1 MLAATDS
8 QKISDNW
15 KRACS
20 IYPVYTELSK
30 RFDLGI
36 LPCGDLEA
44 GEAQNSAESLVRAEQ
59 WFREADKRIEVHH
72 LRKLLTQITLD
83 ENVLHA
89 MLARHLGKEPKTE
102 SDRDKIDFLL
112 VQYLAQ
118 CLPANVPAHELSLE
132 QAARVLKPILGAA
145 SEPTEMPALEQCI
158 ESLNQCH
165 SLGDLLDHMIL
176 ERGRALKIAGREK
189 PFDPSSWVAF
199 TRFSFLV
206 RLGTIRL
213 VHEDIDALQ
222 QDLKTLESAGVKTI
236 DCRSA
241 DLSEKESFES
251 IRKMSEKWKQSFPG
265 KYSQNYWF
273 TDVVRIRAAV
283 RHELERLETKK
294 TGAERGPGQA
304 TASAPAV
311 EADEPAAKAGQAQL
325 GAEVAGY
332 IQAISEQVKSV
343 KGARAANA
351 IKVGGLR
358 LMLSS
363 EEVNAF
369 RETSG
374 DVSTVLQRAVAV
386 RALLLAA
393 CDKSDAINLKEAKD
407 LAQSEAAGLQEQIA
421 AAKEKGDTD
430 VMVILT
436 ACARSLQK
444 AVEKASKA

>member
-36 LPCGDLEA
+36 PPCSDLEA

-158 ESLNQCH
+158 ESLNLCH
-165 SLGDLLDHMIL
+165 SLGDFLDHMIL
-176 ERGRALKIAGREK
+176 ERGRALKVAGREK

-206 RLGTIRL
+206 RLGAIRL
-213 VHEDIDALQ
+213 LHEDIDALQ
-222 QDLKTLESAGVKTI
+222 QDLKTLEGAGVKTI

-241 DLSEKESFES
+241 DLSAKESFKS
-251 IRKMSEKWKQSFPG
+251 IRKMIEKWQQSFPG

-273 TDVVRIRAAV
+273 TDVVRVRAAV
-283 RHELERLETKK
+283 KQELERLANK
-294 TGAERGPGQA
+294 TEAKSAEQEEASLPEGKSRESAAGGGQDQ
-304 TASAPAV
+304 P
-311 EADEPAAKAGQAQL
+311 

-332 IQAISEQVKSV
+332 IQLISEQVKSI
-343 KGARAANA
+343 KSARAANA
-351 IKVGGLR
+351 IKVGDLR

-363 EEVNAF
+363 EEVIAF

-374 DVSTVLQRAVAV
+374 ELNLLLQRVVAV
-386 RALLLAA
+386 RALLLSA
-393 CDKSDAINLKEAKD
+393 CDKPDAMALNGAKD

-436 ACARSLQK
+436 GCARSLQK
-444 AVEKASKA
+444 AMDKAGKA

>member
-36 LPCGDLEA
+36 QPCNDLEF
-44 GEAQNSAESLVRAEQ
+44 GEAQHSAEALVRAEQ
-59 WFREADKRIEVHH
+59 WFREADQRIEVHH
-72 LRKLLTQITLD
+72 LRKLLTQLTLD
-83 ENVLHA
+83 ENVLHS

-132 QAARVLKPILGAA
+132 QAAQVLKPILGQA
-145 SEPTEMPALEQCI
+145 SEPTKMPALEQCI
-158 ESLNQCH
+158 DSLKMCH
-165 SLGDLLDHMIL
+165 SLGDLLDNMIL
-176 ERGRALKIAGREK
+176 ERGRALKVAGREK

-199 TRFSFLV
+199 TRFSFLA
-206 RLGTIRL
+206 RLGAIRL
-213 VHEDIDALQ
+213 LHEDIDALQ

-241 DLSEKESFES
+241 DLSAKESFKS
-251 IRKMSEKWKQSFPG
+251 IRKMIEKWQQSFPG

-273 TDVVRIRAAV
+273 TDVVRVRAAV
-283 RHELERLETKK
+283 KQELERLANKH
-294 TGAERGPGQA
+294 TGAESEPEHAGEA
-304 TASAPAV
+304 AV
-311 EADEPAAKAGQAQL
+311 TAGQAQP

-332 IQAISEQVKSV
+332 IQLISERVKSLKV
-343 KGARAANA
+343 VSAANA
-351 IKVGGLR
+351 IKLDNLR

-369 RETSG
+369 RGTSG
-374 DVSTVLQRAVAV
+374 DLNTLLQRVVAV

-393 CDKSDAINLKEAKD
+393 CEKPDAIHLNGAKD
-407 LAQSEAAGLQEQIA
+407 LAQSEAAGLQQEIA
-421 AAKEKGDTD
+421 AAKEKGSTD
-430 VMVILT
+430 AMVILT
-436 ACARSLQK
+436 ASARSLQK
-444 AVEKASKA
+444 AIEKAAKAAN

>member
-36 LPCGDLEA
+36 SPCSDLEA
-44 GEAQNSAESLVRAEQ
+44 GEAQHSTESLVRAEQ
-59 WFREADKRIEVHH
+59 WFREADKLIEVHH

-102 SDRDKIDFLL
+102 SDRDRIDFLL

-132 QAARVLKPILGAA
+132 QAAKVLKPILGAA
-145 SEPTEMPALEQCI
+145 SEPSEMPALEQCI
-158 ESLNQCH
+158 ESLNLCH
-165 SLGDLLDHMIL
+165 GLGDLLDHMIL
-176 ERGRALKIAGREK
+176 ERGRALKVAGREK

-206 RLGTIRL
+206 RLGAIRL
-213 VHEDIDALQ
+213 LHEDIDALQ
-222 QDLKTLESAGVKTI
+222 HDLKTLESAGVRTV

-241 DLSEKESFES
+241 DLSGKESFES
-251 IRKMSEKWKQSFPG
+251 IRKMIEKWKQSFPG

-273 TDVVRIRAAV
+273 TDVVRVRAAV
-283 RHELERLETKK
+283 KQELERLANK
-294 TGAERGPGQA
+294 TGAKSAEPG
-304 TASAPAV
+304 TASGPEEKSRESAATLGQGPLGT
-311 EADEPAAKAGQAQL
+311 EA
-325 GAEVAGY
+325 AGY
-332 IQAISEQVKSV
+332 IQLISEQVKSIR
-343 KGARAANA
+343 GGSAANA
-351 IKVGGLR
+351 IKLGGLR

-374 DVSTVLQRAVAV
+374 ELSPLLQRVVAV
-386 RALLLAA
+386 RAFLLAA
-393 CDKSDAINLKEAKD
+393 CDKPDAIDLKGAQD
-407 LAQSEAAGLQEQIA
+407 LAQSEAAELQEQIA
-421 AAKEKGDTD
+421 AAKEKGATD

-444 AVEKASKA
+444 AIEKAAKA

>member
-36 LPCGDLEA
+36 QPSRDLEA
-44 GEAQNSAESLVRAEQ
+44 GEAQNSTESLVRAEQ

-72 LRKLLTQITLD
+72 LRKLLSQITLD

-132 QAARVLKPILGAA
+132 QAALVLKPILGAA

-158 ESLNQCH
+158 ESLNLCH
-165 SLGDLLDHMIL
+165 SLSDFLDHMIL
-176 ERGRALKIAGREK
+176 ERGRALKVAGREK

-206 RLGTIRL
+206 RLGAIRL

-283 RHELERLETKK
+283 RQELERLEKKK
-294 TGAERGPGQA
+294 TGAGSETGQ
-304 TASAPAV
+304 TAGSSAG
-311 EADEPAAKAGQAQL
+311 EAGGAAAKAGQAQL
-325 GAEVAGY
+325 GAEVAEY
-332 IQAISEQVKSV
+332 IHAISEQVKSV

-351 IKVGGLR
+351 IKVGDLR

-363 EEVNAF
+363 EEVSAF

-374 DVSTVLQRAVAV
+374 DVNTLLQHAVAV
-386 RALLLAA
+386 RAVLLAA
-393 CDKSDAINLKEAKD
+393 CDKPDAIDLKEAKD
-407 LAQSEAAGLQEQIA
+407 LAQSEATGLQEQIA
-421 AAKEKGDTD
+421 AAKEKSDTD
-430 VMVILT
+430 LMVTLT

-444 AVEKASKA
+444 AVDKANKA

>member
-36 LPCGDLEA
+36 SPCSDLEA
-44 GEAQNSAESLVRAEQ
+44 GEAQHSAESLVRAEQ

-132 QAARVLKPILGAA
+132 QAAQVLKPILGAA

-158 ESLNQCH
+158 ENLKMCH

-176 ERGRALKIAGREK
+176 ERGRALKVAGREK

-206 RLGTIRL
+206 RLGAIRL
-213 VHEDIDALQ
+213 LHEDIEALQ
-222 QDLKTLESAGVKTI
+222 QDLETLQSAGVKSV

-241 DLSEKESFES
+241 DLSQNESFES
-251 IRKMSEKWKQSFPG
+251 IHKMCEKWKQSFPG

-273 TDVVRIRAAV
+273 TDVVRMRAAV
-283 RHELERLETKK
+283 KHALEQLAKK
-294 TGAERGPGQA
+294 QTGAESGTEQEKTGK
-304 TASAPAV
+304 
-311 EADEPAAKAGQAQL
+311 PAAGVGSAQL
-325 GAEVAGY
+325 ESEAAGY

-343 KGARAANA
+343 RGASAVTT
-351 IKVGGLR
+351 IKVGDLR

-369 RETSG
+369 RETG
-374 DVSTVLQRAVAV
+374 DVNTLLQRVVAV

-393 CDKSDAINLKEAKD
+393 CEKPDAIDLNGAKD
-407 LAQSEAAGLQEQIA
+407 LAQAEAAGLQEQIA

-436 ACARSLQK
+436 ASARSLQK
-444 AVEKASKA
+444 AMDKAAKAVN